1 MTKLYF
7 LFLFILIS
15 AFASG
20 CNYSVPKTQNTTT
33 TGDQSIQQIPI
44 GTIPSYQT
52 IATSIIAPK
61 CLGCHSSGGGNS
73 GGVNLE
79 TYQNVEGHLPAISS
93 AVTSGSMPRDG
104 IILTAKE
111 KEVFLAWIDAGGP
124 LNSLTPTTGPT
135 DIAIT
140 PTPVPAPV
148 RLPTPVPV
156 TIPTPIATTTMPDPS
171 TIDYKMVNTRVIGL
185 RCISCHSNSGGNRAG
200 INLETYESVFNER
213 NGIKTQVSNGS
224 MPTGSPLT
232 SIQKQIILAWLNKG
246 APETVP

>member
-111 KEVFLAWIDAGGP
+111 KEVFL
-124 LNSLTPTTGPT
+124 
-135 DIAIT
+135 
-140 PTPVPAPV
+140 
-148 RLPTPVPV
+148 
-156 TIPTPIATTTMPDPS
+156 PTPIATTTMPDPS